1 LQPFARARERE
12 REREDPARRRI
23 PPPLG
28 GEDMLLSKNQDNGGI
43 SAGEQRAKCY
53 ASRTVIPHPV
63 ISALHYV
70 RLIKSD
76 PPPPPPL
83 PLQLIGAHPYVRR
96 CARNE
101 IDRRD
106 KLAAAVRIMA
116 LRISVKVSEFI
127 VDSEKN
133 RSDDR
138 TDDHSLSGHA
148 RISCWGMHGRAFASI
163 RDDDPV

>member
-1 LQPFARARERE
+1 MSFEERRLWAARMEMIQIAALCARTRERE

-76 PPPPPPL
+76 PPLPL
-83 PLQLIGAHPYVRR
+83 PCR
-96 CARNE
+96 CN
-101 IDRRD
+101 
-106 KLAAAVRIMA
+106 
-116 LRISVKVSEFI
+116 
-127 VDSEKN
+127 
-133 RSDDR
+133 
-138 TDDHSLSGHA
+138 
-148 RISCWGMHGRAFASI
+148 
-163 RDDDPV
+163 